1 MPYVSLALLVLSVLL
16 FVISLVW
23 GLAVRGKTTTRT
35 GADIG
40 AELMTEKMDFESGME
55 GRPSVRRGAKF
66 WGSGWAGE
74 RTAEYSWAEVKQI
87 LRQGRI
93 VEALPPLL
101 GIVSV
106 LGVATF
112 GGLSML
118 LWPAAPL
125 IVVLFGVIFLAAAAY
140 ALYLMIRGW
149 LKA

>member
-1 MPYVSLALLVLSVLL
+1 MPYVSLALLVLSVHL

-23 GLAVRGKTTTRT
+23 GLAVHGKTTTCI
-35 GADIG
+35 GAEIG

-66 WGSGWAGE
+66 WGSGWAAE
-74 RTAEYSWAEVKQI
+74 RTAEYSWAEVKQM

-101 GIVSV
+101 GMASV

-118 LWPAAPL
+118 LWPSAPL
-125 IVVLFGVIFLAAAAY
+125 IVDLFGVIFLAAAAY